1 MIKMVRIF
9 KYKGKTI
16 EALKDMQLAEL
27 SKLLPARAR
36 RSLKR
41 GFTEE
46 QKKLLKKIEEF
57 QDGKRKKVIKTHVR
71 DIIILPSM
79 VGVTLLIHA
88 GKEFQQLEVTSEMIG
103 HYLGEFTQTRKA
115 IQHKAPGVGAT
126 RSTKHVSVK

>member
-1 MIKMVRIF
+1 MARIF

-16 EALKDMQLAEL
+16 EELQEMQLAEL
-27 SKLLPARAR
+27 SELLPARAR

-57 QDGKRKKVIKTHVR
+57 KEGKRKKVIKTHIR
-71 DIIILPSM
+71 DVVILPSM
-79 VGVTLLIHA
+79 VGIRLLVHA
-88 GKEFQQLEVTSEMIG
+88 GKEFSQIEVTSEMIG
-103 HYLGEFTQTRKA
+103 HYLGEFTRTRRDV
-115 IQHKAPGVGAT
+115 QHKAPGVGAT